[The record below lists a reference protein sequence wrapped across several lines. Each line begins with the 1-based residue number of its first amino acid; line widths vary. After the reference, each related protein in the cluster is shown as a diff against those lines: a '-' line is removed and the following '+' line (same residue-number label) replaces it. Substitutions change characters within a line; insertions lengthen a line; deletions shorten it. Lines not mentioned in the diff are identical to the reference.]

1 VHDDQVGHVLVL
13 LIGQLHLLLVGLDED
28 EEEQPADEPAEE
40 QMEVEETADQAN
52 KKQMKLTYEEYKN
65 MSNLIIMHMR
75 QKEETQE
82 SGASESASEDIKR
95 SDVINWYLEE
105 ISGDI
110 ESQEELGEK
119 KAIVEKVVDRLIYQ
133 DRVIIPLKQK
143 SGLKTKGMEEDGDE
157 DPYLVVHPN
166 YVIDI

>member
-1 VHDDQVGHVLVL
+1 
-13 LIGQLHLLLVGLDED
+13 
-28 EEEQPADEPAEE
+28 
-40 QMEVEETADQAN
+40 
-52 KKQMKLTYEEYKN
+52 
-65 MSNLIIMHMR
+65 MHMR